1 MIGRQREIKA
11 LRDAYAS
18 EYSEFVAV
26 YGRRRIG
33 KTFLVNETFNYQ
45 YAFHAAGIEDGS
57 RTMQLAAFRE
67 ALKKQGH
74 PECPRLGSWIA
85 AFSEL
90 ETMLDGKPSGK
101 KIVFLDE
108 LPWFDT
114 SCSGFL
120 KAFELFWNAWATA
133 RKDIL
138 LVICGSA
145 TTWIVSKILRARG
158 GLHNRVTRQIPL
170 APFTLKECEEYS
182 NYKNLGF
189 DRRQIMEC
197 YMAFGGVAY
206 YWSLLQEGQSAAQN
220 IDRLFFGEAAVMRF
234 EFGRLFSSLFKMA
247 ARHVEVVRLLGRR
260 KSGMSRGEIIENLG
274 EKSSG
279 DISRCLEDLSLCGF
293 LRREMA
299 LGKKRKDMFYRL
311 MDPYVLFYFQFVE
324 NWRGNDR
331 RHWSLNLN
339 SSLSNAWRGYAFERV
354 CLCHAEQI
362 KAALGIQG
370 VEADVYSW
378 RWRPKNAEDEGVQI
392 DMLIDRADGI
402 VDLCE
407 IKFCEDKY
415 LIDKAEDE
423 KIRRRAEVFRR
434 ESGVRK
440 AVQTVLI
447 AYNGVAPGKYRG
459 NIQGEVSADALF
471 DRS

>member
-1 MIGRQREIKA
+1 
-11 LRDAYAS
+11 
-18 EYSEFVAV
+18 
-26 YGRRRIG
+26 
-33 KTFLVNETFNYQ
+33 
-45 YAFHAAGIEDGS
+45 
-57 RTMQLAAFRE
+57 
-67 ALKKQGH
+67 
-74 PECPRLGSWIA
+74 
-85 AFSEL
+85 
-90 ETMLDGKPSGK
+90 
-101 KIVFLDE
+101 
-108 LPWFDT
+108 
-114 SCSGFL
+114 
-120 KAFELFWNAWATA
+120 
-133 RKDIL
+133 
-138 LVICGSA
+138 
-145 TTWIVSKILRARG
+145 
-158 GLHNRVTRQIPL
+158 
-170 APFTLKECEEYS
+170 
-182 NYKNLGF
+182 
-189 DRRQIMEC
+189 
-197 YMAFGGVAY
+197 
-206 YWSLLQEGQSAAQN
+206 
-220 IDRLFFGEAAVMRF
+220 
-234 EFGRLFSSLFKMA
+234 
-247 ARHVEVVRLLGRR
+247 
-260 KSGMSRGEIIENLG
+260 MSRGEIIENLG

-339 SSLSNAWRGYAFERV
+339 SPLSNAWRGYAFERV

-423 KIRRRAEVFRR
+423 KIRHRAEVFRR